1 MYSDLPPTW
10 RHLNKGVTT
19 LGWALVA
26 GVGVWVA
33 AAPPATIVS
42 QQPTWMSVSWCVLT
56 ILGALMGAY
65 GEIRGRYL
73 TQAAGALIAAA
84 GLFAYVATLWYIV
97 GAEGVTRGAQATAMT
112 ALLVFMLRQAA
123 LCGAQAYR
131 VKKLQVEAMTRSTK
145 L

>member
-33 AAPPATIVS
+33 VAPPSTIVS
-42 QQPTWMSVSWCVLT
+42 QQPAWMSVSWCVLT
-56 ILGALMGAY
+56 IIGALVGAY
-65 GEIRGRYL
+65 GELRGHYL

-84 GLFAYVATLWYIV
+84 GLLAYVATLWALV
-97 GAEGVTRGAQATAMT
+97 GSEGITRGAQATAMT
-112 ALLVFMLRQAA
+112 ALFLFLLRQAV

-131 VKKLQVEAMTRSTK
+131 VKRLQVEALTRSTA